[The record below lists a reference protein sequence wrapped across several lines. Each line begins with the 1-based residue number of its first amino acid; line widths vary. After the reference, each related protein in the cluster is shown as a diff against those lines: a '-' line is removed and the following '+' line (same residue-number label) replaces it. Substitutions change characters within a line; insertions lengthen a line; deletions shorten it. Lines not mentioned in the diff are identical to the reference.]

1 MYCTCIKDIYEHWF
15 KLMGGEGGGGK
26 SWEWCAFNS
35 NLYAHTCIVIKCQ
48 FTESFMIKKKNPAF
62 FVFYILSTI
71 SFCRLIRK
79 IMYYT
84 SQTQESVWHGMILS
98 TIWVPLPG
106 LVQAS
111 SWLSS
116 GRRHLKRRCRIWLD
130 SLEWVSTHLSW
141 VSFSFCR

>member
-1 MYCTCIKDIYEHWF
+1 MH
-15 KLMGGEGGGGK
+15 
-26 SWEWCAFNS
+26 
-35 NLYAHTCIVIKCQ
+35 IKCQ
-48 FTESFMIKKKNPAF
+48 FTESYNKKKILHF
-62 FVFYILSTI
+62 LFSTFYLSTI

-106 LVQAS
+106 LVQVS

-116 GRRHLKRRCRIWLD
+116 GRHHLKLRCRIWLD

-141 VSFSFCR
+141 VSFFLFVDNIFRRFLQDIVLFLVFFCLALHMVLSFLGFSCWPSDCDL